1 MSRFRKRVVK
11 EQDEKEQEDAN
22 IDVDYIVDEK
32 AKTATLTSRG
42 VKKAE
47 EFSNCIRMDT
57 VSFVMPISSLPQRI
71 YRYPWVHFAEVS
83 IFVRE
88 DGARKLSSWQE
99 EKAFL

>member
-1 MSRFRKRVVK
+1 MMIGTCLNNSEKIYIFYTREVQRERVTRV
-11 EQDEKEQEDAN
+11 N
-22 IDVDYIVDEK
+22 IGKIIVH
-32 AKTATLTSRG
+32 TSR
-42 VKKAE
+42 A
-47 EFSNCIRMDT
+47 
-57 VSFVMPISSLPQRI
+57 RI

>member
-1 MSRFRKRVVK
+1 VTRV
-11 EQDEKEQEDAN
+11 N
-22 IDVDYIVDEK
+22 IGKIIVH
-32 AKTATLTSRG
+32 TSR
-42 VKKAE
+42 A
-47 EFSNCIRMDT
+47 
-57 VSFVMPISSLPQRI
+57 RI